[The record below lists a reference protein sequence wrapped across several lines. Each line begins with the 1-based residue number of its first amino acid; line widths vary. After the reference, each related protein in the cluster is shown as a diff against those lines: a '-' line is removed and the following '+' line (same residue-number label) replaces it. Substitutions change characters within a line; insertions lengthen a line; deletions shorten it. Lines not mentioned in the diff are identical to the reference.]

1 MAGDFLSQ
9 DEVDALLKG
18 VTGEADEPEEG
29 ESEGAGIRAYNLGTQ
44 ERIVRGRMPTLELV
58 NERFARYLRIGMFN
72 YMHRNAEISVGPIRV
87 QKYSEFIRNLVV
99 PTNLN
104 LVAAKPLRGTSL
116 FVFDPN
122 LVFLVVDNMFGGDGR
137 FHTRVEGRDFT
148 ATEQRIIQGLLGVV
162 FAEYSKSWKPVHDI
176 TFEYIRSEMNSQFA
190 NIATPSEIVVSTT
203 FTLEFG
209 GATADMHICFPY
221 SMLEPIRDL
230 LYSTMQSDQ
239 LSTDKRWIGT
249 LRKQL
254 QSAEVEVVAQLGSGK
269 ISLREILK
277 LKVGDVI
284 PLNIPSKIEAQ
295 VDHVPLM
302 ECTYG
307 QQNGTA
313 MEDEGQISEDD
324 WAAAMSEQAVAE
336 ATPQPAAQPADI
348 FPSFGGTG
356 TGGGMMNELDMIL
369 DIPVQI
375 TVELGRTK
383 ITIKNLLQLA
393 HGSVVELE
401 AMAGEPMDVLVNG
414 TLIAQGEVVVVNDK
428 FGIRL
433 TDIITPSERM
443 RKINR

>member
-18 VTGEADEPEEG
+18 VTGESDEPEDASSE
-29 ESEGAGIRAYNLGTQ
+29 ESGIRSYNLGTQ

-58 NERFARYLRIGMFN
+58 NERFARYLRIGLFN

-104 LVAAKPLRGTSL
+104 LVIAKPLRGTAL

-148 ATEQRIIQGLLGVV
+148 ATEQRIIQGLLNVV
-162 FAEYSKSWKPVHDI
+162 FTEYSKSWKPVHNI

-190 NIATPSEIVVSTT
+190 NIATPSEIVVATS

-254 QSAEVEVVAQLGSGK
+254 QGAEVEIVAQLGAGQV
-269 ISLREILK
+269 SLREILR
-277 LKVGDVI
+277 LKPGDVI
-284 PLNIPSKIEAQ
+284 PINIPSRIEAQ
-295 VDHVPLM
+295 VDSVPLM

-307 QQNGTA
+307 QQNGQYA
-313 MEDEGQISEDD
+313 
-324 WAAAMSEQAVAE
+324 
-336 ATPQPAAQPADI
+336 
-348 FPSFGGTG
+348 
-356 TGGGMMNELDMIL
+356 LR
-369 DIPVQI
+369 
-375 TVELGRTK
+375 VERFIASLP
-383 ITIKNLLQLA
+383 
-393 HGSVVELE
+393 E
-401 AMAGEPMDVLVNG
+401 AM
-414 TLIAQGEVVVVNDK
+414 TGEVPRGDNN
-428 FGIRL
+428 G
-433 TDIITPSERM
+433 
-443 RKINR
+443 